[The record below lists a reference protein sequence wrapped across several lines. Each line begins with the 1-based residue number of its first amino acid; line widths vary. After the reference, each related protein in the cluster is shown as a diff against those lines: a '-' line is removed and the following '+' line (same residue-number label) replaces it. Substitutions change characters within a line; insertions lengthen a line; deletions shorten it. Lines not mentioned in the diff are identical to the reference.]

1 MPYLTLLYGKK
12 VIGQYSVDHG
22 FPISIGRKD
31 NNNIVINNLAV
42 SGIHARVE
50 FNNDGIFVIDMDSK
64 NGTFINGKPSIKSL
78 LKEGDEIVIGK
89 HKLIFSE
96 AENAKIMTTSHAVP
110 TISAANNALDETMVL
125 DTNKHRD
132 MISSVLSGA
141 TGQPGKKKAPTPVL
155 MIQAGGSGKVTLNNK
170 FTRIG
175 KDSRNDIITSG
186 FLTGKRAATVTK
198 QENGYYI
205 SHVKGL
211 TKTTVNGQKVKQAY
225 KLVHGDIISIGRLKM
240 RFLSKAKTSGKKQT

>member
-42 SGIHARVE
+42 SGVHARVE
-50 FNNDGIFVIDMDSK
+50 YNNDGVFVIDMESK
-64 NGTFINGKPSIKSL
+64 NGTFVNGKPSLKAL
-78 LKEGDEIVIGK
+78 LKEGDIIVIGK
-89 HKLIFSE
+89 HKLIFSQ
-96 AENAKIMTTSHAVP
+96 AENKEIQTTSHAVP
-110 TISAANNALDETMVL
+110 TISAANQGLDETMVL

-132 MISSVLSGA
+132 MISNVLSGA
-141 TGQPGKKKAPTPVL
+141 VGQPGKKKAPIPVL
-155 MIQAGGSGKVTLNNK
+155 MIQAGGSGKITLKSK

-175 KDSRNDIITSG
+175 KDSSNDIIATG

-198 QENGYYI
+198 QDDGYYI

-211 TKTTVNGQKVKQAY
+211 TRTTVNGKKVKQAY
-225 KLVHGDIISIGRLKM
+225 KLDHGDIISIGRLKM
-240 RFLSKAKTSGKKQT
+240 RFLSKAKGVKKK